1 VPGISRKHSLSLP
14 IIQAV
19 LAEDSD
25 EKPVTVSPY
34 LVQEHEEESIS
45 V

>member
-1 VPGISRKHSLSLP
+1 VPLTSTKHSLSLP

-19 LAEDSD
+19 LEEDMD
-25 EKPVTVSPY
+25 EKPLQTSPY
-34 LVQEHEEESIS
+34 LVEEDVVS